1 MSTPT
6 ERGFKI
12 QPTNVLG
19 LEARKSKAWLLQVA
33 LQHPSSYI
41 EMRENMITKLLHDF
55 TKNIYNDVFNVLDNG
70 TNKSGVP
77 VIDIP
82 TAVTIPPPYGTSRV
96 FEPKIPQNLIG
107 EVALKVAKRFQEIIE
122 EEVVEA
128 CLPQEMSKLALEKTV
143 TRTKLALAS

>member
-1 MSTPT
+1 MSAPT
-6 ERGFKI
+6 ERGFMV
-12 QPTNVLG
+12 QPTNILG

-41 EMRENMITKLLHDF
+41 EMRENMITKLLHNF
-55 TKNIYNDVFNVLDNG
+55 TQAIYNDVFNVMDHGL
-70 TNKSGVP
+70 NKDGRAI
-77 VIDIP
+77 IDTPAGI
-82 TAVTIPPPYGTSRV
+82 TVPPPYGSSRV

-107 EVALKVAKRFQEIIE
+107 EVALKVAKRFEEIIE

-128 CLPQEMSKLALEKTV
+128 CLPQEMSKLALKKTV